1 MSVETLI
8 REIQK
13 SRIKYQLFNPEGATE
28 AIVAM
33 TSRQFELAFAQPLPE
48 AYRQLLRISDG
59 VMENGLKIWPCAPHW
74 KFTESVVSANREM
87 RDSVSEDF
95 LYFGQRDDSVFV
107 LETST
112 GRWLA
117 VELNGL
123 AVWEEF
129 SDCEAMFAFM
139 LDSALGR
146 C

>member
-13 SRIKYQLFNPEGATE
+13 SRIKYQLFNPDGATD
-28 AIVAM
+28 AMVAE
-33 TSRQFELAFAQPLPE
+33 TSRQFERAFEQPLPE
-48 AYRQLLRISDG
+48 AYQQLLRISDG
-59 VMENGLKIWPCAPHW
+59 VMENGLTIWPCAPHW

-95 LYFGQRDDSVFV
+95 LYFGHRDDSVFV

-112 GRWLA
+112 GRLLA

-129 SDCEAMFAFM
+129 SDYESMLVFM
-139 LDSALGR
+139 LERALGR
-146 C
+146 

>member
-1 MSVETLI
+1 
-8 REIQK
+8 
-13 SRIKYQLFNPEGATE
+13 
-28 AIVAM
+28 M

-59 VMENGLKIWPCAPHW
+59 VMENGLKIWPCAPRW
-74 KFTESVVSANREM
+74 SFTESVVSANREM

-95 LYFGQRDDSVFV
+95 LYFGQCDDSVFV

-112 GRWLA
+112 GLFLA

-129 SDCEAMFAFM
+129 SDFEAMLAFM
-139 LDSALGR
+139 LESALGR
-146 C
+146 